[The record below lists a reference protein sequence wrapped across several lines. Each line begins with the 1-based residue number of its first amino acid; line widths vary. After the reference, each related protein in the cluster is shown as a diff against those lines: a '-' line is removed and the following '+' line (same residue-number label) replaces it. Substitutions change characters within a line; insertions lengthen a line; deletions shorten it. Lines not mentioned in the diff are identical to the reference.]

1 MWFCLMIDKV
11 KYLWLHAI
19 YQSNVWFQEV
29 LPLSTFYSER
39 VYPIWTL
46 HSSKLSSESS
56 LYSLLVLNVPYGNW
70 ILLHCSKNNS
80 KPISVNIKVANVKS
94 NFKNDEAYLGKHLSC
109 LWISIKKNII
119 LISSVVP
126 QSSLFASYDNYS
138 ENLYKEF

>member
-1 MWFCLMIDKV
+1 MHNVPPGSSHRYFENVYTFKMWFSLMIDKV

-46 HSSKLSSESS
+46 HSSNLSPESF
-56 LYSLLVLNVPYGNW
+56 LYSLLALHVPYGNW
-70 ILLHCSKNNS
+70 ILLHCSTNNS

-94 NFKNDEAYLGKHLSC
+94 NLKNND
-109 LWISIKKNII
+109 
-119 LISSVVP
+119 V
-126 QSSLFASYDNYS
+126 S
-138 ENLYKEF
+138 ENIFHVYEFPSHKI